1 MIRYAKLNDLS
12 FIYSLSK
19 DNLPTSF
26 TKESLK
32 EYIKQQEIFHVFI
45 IETDE
50 PIGYIIL
57 WISDTFS
64 QVIDI
69 VIEEEKRNKGYGK
82 KLLKFAFSFLVS
94 NNVKSLSL
102 EVSQFNLAAIKLYEN
117 LGFKRIK
124 TIENYYKGAN
134 AYLYIKDL

>member
-26 TKESLK
+26 TKESLI
-32 EYIKQQEIFHVFI
+32 EYIKQQEVFHVFI
-45 IETDE
+45 IGKDE
-50 PIGYIIL
+50 SIGYIIL
-57 WISDTFS
+57 WISDSFS
-64 QVIDI
+64 QVIDL
-69 VIEEEKRNKGYGK
+69 VIKEEKRNLGYGK
-82 KLLKFAFSFLVS
+82 KLLEFCFSFLLS
-94 NNVKSLSL
+94 KDVKSLSL

-117 LGFKRIK
+117 LGFKKIK
-124 TIENYYKGAN
+124 TIENYYKDAH